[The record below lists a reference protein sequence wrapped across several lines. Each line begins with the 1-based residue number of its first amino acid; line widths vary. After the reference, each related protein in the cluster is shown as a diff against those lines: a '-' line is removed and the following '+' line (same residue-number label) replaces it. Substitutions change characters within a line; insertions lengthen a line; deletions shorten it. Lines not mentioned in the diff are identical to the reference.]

1 MPRLTTALTAA
12 LALLLPFERP
22 LLVGLT
28 HVGGIGSGLL
38 VVQAAYAQNAITLY
52 DLGLEKFNIGDY
64 QGAISDFTKV
74 IKLDPASRSGYYAR
88 AMAKSNLGQYKSAV
102 KDYTKALRIDP
113 DFAAAYVGRS
123 EAKKKL
129 GNIKG
134 APL

>member
-52 DLGLEKFNIGDY
+52 DLGLESL
-64 QGAISDFTKV
+64 ISEI
-74 IKLDPASRSGYYAR
+74 IKERFLISQR
-88 AMAKSNLGQYKSAV
+88 
-102 KDYTKALRIDP
+102 
-113 DFAAAYVGRS
+113 
-123 EAKKKL
+123 
-129 GNIKG
+129 
-134 APL
+134 